1 MEESKEILELKESQ
15 RFFKKEYPLKFPH
28 YYAYTIKQVRVDGL
42 WLEFGVWT
50 GTSAKIITLLMEAY
64 GHDRKLYGFDSFQG
78 LPEDWQDPI
87 TGEIQKEGKKGF
99 FSLNGYIPKPPNDG
113 VVYVKG
119 WFDETLPTFAKDF
132 EDPVAFLHIDCD
144 LYSSTKTVFDNLE
157 DRIVPGTVIMFDE
170 IHGYPGHQAHELK
183 AFQEFVEKTNVEY
196 KWIGHVSDG
205 RQASLI
211 ITSK

>member
-1 MEESKEILELKESQ
+1 VEDCKYISELKQSEK
-15 RFFKKEYPLKFPH
+15 FYKKEYPLKFPH
-28 YYAYTIKQVRVDGL
+28 YYAFTIKQVRVDGL

-50 GTSAKIITLLMEAY
+50 GTSAKIITYLMQAFD
-64 GHDRKLYGFDSFQG
+64 HDKKLYGFDSFEG

-99 FSLNGYIPKPPNDG
+99 FSLNGFVPNPPNEN
-113 VVYVKG
+113 VVFVKG
-119 WFDETLPTFAKDF
+119 WFDKTLPKFAKDN
-132 EDPVAFLHIDCD
+132 EGPLALLHIDCD

-170 IHGYPGHQAHELK
+170 IHGYPGYQAHELK
-183 AFQEFVEKTNVEY
+183 AFQELVEKTNIKY
-196 KWIGHVSDG
+196 KWIGHVVDG

-211 ITSK
+211 VTSR